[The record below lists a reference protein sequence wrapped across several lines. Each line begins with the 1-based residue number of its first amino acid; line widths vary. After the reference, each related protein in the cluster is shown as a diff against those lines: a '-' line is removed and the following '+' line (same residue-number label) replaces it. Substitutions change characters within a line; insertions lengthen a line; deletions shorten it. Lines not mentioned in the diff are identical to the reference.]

1 MWLSNFYNTGLNRN
15 NFFKQWLFCINKIF
29 ETKALSSG
37 QCDALWRCSSL
48 RTRLCRPSHMPGL
61 LELWTATPQVFRL
74 SASSKAGLPKALL
87 NTEGSVGVDVNEL
100 YFKYQRLLNKE
111 SGCFS
116 INLSVFIVNSWP
128 CYSES
133 VGRHSC
139 ISVLWERF
147 PKSVSG
153 HSQTHCSWNLKHL
166 SVELHVFMQLQWC
179 IKQTGEPSQIPLRK
193 YITTLSQIRKP
204 STTLIA
210 WDLMAFTSVPSP
222 QPHSSWKS
230 GLIVQLFLTLRD
242 KAH

>member
-48 RTRLCRPSHMPGL
+48 RTRLCSPSHMPGL

-74 SASSKAGLPKALL
+74 SAPSKAGLPKALL

-111 SGCFS
+111 NGCFS

-153 HSQTHCSWNLKHL
+153 HSQTHCSWNLEHL

-179 IKQTGEPSQIPLRK
+179 IKQTRGALTDSSQKIHYHPIPDTKAFHNFDCLRPNGL
-193 YITTLSQIRKP
+193 YICTI
-204 STTLIA
+204 
-210 WDLMAFTSVPSP
+210 
-222 QPHSSWKS
+222 SSATF
-230 GLIVQLFLTLRD
+230 FLEIWF
-242 KAH
+242 